1 MELNDITVLL
11 KWPQNWWPATGPSIR
26 RWSRIAAHLPGRTD
40 NEIKNFWNTHVKKK
54 FLKMGLDLN
63 THLPRGDHFSSLMN
77 LSRLLS
83 MVNFSNSTD
92 VLHLYTDA
100 APLTK
105 IQLFQ
110 HPLQMINSANGLL
123 GSNNLTPLMEGSS
136 LNSEVLGFPNIG
148 LKIQE
153 SQNDYQAISSNS
165 WAFRSEVVNFNN
177 NCSSSSYDIPIE
189 QTLPSLVSF
198 CPENSSADQLERK
211 RNQPACVVDTSSSS
225 DIFEA
230 WGELMDDENCGSY
243 WKDILE

>member
-11 KWPQNWWPATGPSIR
+11 KWPQNWWPTTGPSIR

-83 MVNFSNSTD
+83 MVNISNSTD

-110 HPLQMINSANGLL
+110 HPLQIINSANGLL

-136 LNSEVLGFPNIG
+136 LKSEVLGFPNTGIR
-148 LKIQE
+148 IQE
-153 SQNDYQAISSNS
+153 SQNDYQAISNNS

-198 CPENSSADQLERK
+198 SPENSSADQMERK
-211 RNQPACVVDTSSSS
+211 RNRPACVADTSSSS

-230 WGELMDDENCGSY
+230 WGELMDDETCGSY